1 MIGAIIWDV
10 IGSRFEFNNYRDTH
24 FKLIDKGCMF
34 RDYTVFTVA
43 LIDWSLSKN
52 DSKEEIIN
60 FLDDLKKIKRK
71 VKLNIMPKFKPL
83 GLRQLN

>member
-34 RDYTVFTVA
+34 VDDTILTVA
-43 LIDWSLSKN
+43 LMDWSLTIK
-52 DSKEEIIN
+52 DSEGEINN
-60 FLDDLKKIKRK
+60 FMDDFKKRK
-71 VKLNIMPKFKPL
+71 VKLNIMLKNKPL
-83 GLRQLN
+83 GLR